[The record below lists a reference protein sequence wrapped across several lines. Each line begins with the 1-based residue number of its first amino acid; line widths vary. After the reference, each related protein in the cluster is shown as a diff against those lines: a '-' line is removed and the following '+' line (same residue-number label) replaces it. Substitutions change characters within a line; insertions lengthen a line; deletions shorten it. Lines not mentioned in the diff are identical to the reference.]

1 MDKNILTFLSE
12 LSENNHKEW
21 FESNRKRYDKVKS
34 DVIDLAAGLIPRLA
48 EFDPSIGLLDPR
60 KCIFRINRDVR
71 FSKDK
76 SPYKTNM
83 GIFFSRNGK
92 SDLASAGYYLHFEPG
107 KCFIG
112 GGIYGPPPDVLKAI
126 RQEIYFHPQEFRQ
139 IVDEK
144 RFKEVFG
151 GLGGEKLV
159 RSPKG
164 FPDDFREIDLLKY
177 KHYIVGHNVDDNLLD
192 DPGFENHIMQIFNTM
207 KDFNGFL
214 NRAIHMAG

>member
-1 MDKNILTFLSE
+1 MDKSILSFLSE
-12 LSENNHKEW
+12 LSGNNHKDW
-21 FESNRKRYDKVKS
+21 FESNRKRYEKLKYDT
-34 DVIDLAAGLIPRLA
+34 IDLAARLIPRLA
-48 EFDPSIGLLDPR
+48 EFDPSLGLLDPR

-112 GGIYGPPPDVLKAI
+112 GGIYGPPSDVLKAI
-126 RQEIYFHPQEFRQ
+126 RQEIYFNPQEFRQ
-139 IVDEK
+139 IINEK
-144 RFKEVFG
+144 HFKEVFG
-151 GLGGEKLV
+151 ELGGEKLV

-164 FPDDFREIDLLKY
+164 FPDDFPEIDLLKY
-177 KHYIVGHNVDDNLLD
+177 KHYIVGHNIDDNLLNEPD
-192 DPGFENHIMQIFNTM
+192 FENRIMQIFSAM
-207 KDFNGFL
+207 RDFNSFL
-214 NRAIHMAG
+214 NRAVQMAG